1 VTNWFWFIYLK
12 IWGSGP
18 LQWGYCNKI
27 FHLYFHFL
35 YFDGVLNTQKLWCQ
49 GSHYLFCD
57 SKLPLFQENYFLY
70 EISKS
75 KTWIWKFKIITIC
88 CPQYLHNFKI
98 ITIILFAI
106 QFIPFI
112 PWTLLVSYFIISLCC
127 FQYLSQTYQHFPILV
142 EFFWDDENNKTRL
155 SSYKIEKVSER
166 LCSRLDLKFH
176 WCK

>member
-1 VTNWFWFIYLK
+1 MTNWFRFIYLK

-27 FHLYFHFL
+27 FHLYFHFS

-98 ITIILFAI
+98 ITINFVCHIIHSFHSINIIGFLLSLFPCVAFNI
-106 QFIPFI
+106 CRKPIN
-112 PWTLLVSYFIISLCC
+112 ISPSLWN
-127 FQYLSQTYQHFPILV
+127 
-142 EFFWDDENNKTRL
+142 FFGMMRITKLDWARTRL
-155 SSYKIEKVSER
+155 KRWVKGCAQGWI
-166 LCSRLDLKFH
+166 
-176 WCK
+176 